1 MAIDMA
7 SVYAKRFEKNPDML
21 RAAVMGQSPDPKL
34 DSYTALN
41 ALRLLKESQMMTMAG
56 QAQQPTSSPSL
67 VAENMAPNPM
77 MQGLGAMVPGAMG
90 QAPQGQA
97 PRAMP
102 QQPMQAASGG
112 LAGMSTPDED
122 YAAGGIVAFQAGG
135 ETEEDYQRETS
146 DTGYSDAQGRRTDA
160 EGNLMEDADAGK
172 GSGSALEKFN
182 TMLLKQAAKIG
193 SNKPV
198 TISPTERKALFKEFL
213 AQETENAGP
222 DIYKEEIARGAQDDA
237 DRAKARKVGEANAL
251 FTAAGK
257 VLKGNRLATG
267 LSEALPAYGSE
278 MNRVEQ
284 ADQAAKTANSRAQF
298 ALKDAQRKERSGNI
312 RAANTAMESYRK
324 FIQDENKATTD
335 RDIAI
340 ANIAKSGAMANKP
353 TGKGAGSGPKYQ
365 EQILQ
370 NNVDYFKS
378 TLKPKP
384 NEAPEAFDA
393 RVRKMASDETARA
406 LKTSFSTGEIGGL
419 NAATRLAPVQ
429 ATVDT
434 RVNEGL
440 TKFKETSASG
450 APYRRALRAGNT
462 EEANRIL
469 KTEEARLR
477 EVFKGSEAATG
488 GAPAPA
494 PAPTPAKPAASKPTT
509 ATKVVSM
516 ADVDATVASSG
527 KTRQEVIDAL
537 NAKGYT
543 IK

>member
-1 MAIDMA
+1 
-7 SVYAKRFEKNPDML
+7 
-21 RAAVMGQSPDPKL
+21 
-34 DSYTALN
+34 
-41 ALRLLKESQMMTMAG
+41 
-56 QAQQPTSSPSL
+56 
-67 VAENMAPNPM
+67 
-77 MQGLGAMVPGAMG
+77 
-90 QAPQGQA
+90 
-97 PRAMP
+97 
-102 QQPMQAASGG
+102 MQAASGG
-112 LAGMSTPDED
+112 LAGMYTPDED
-122 YAAGGIVAFQAGG
+122 YAGGGIIAFNLGG
-135 ETEEDYQRETS
+135 ETEEDYQRETT
-146 DTGYSDAQGRRTDA
+146 DTGYSDSQGRATDA
-160 EGNLMEDADAGK
+160 EGNLIEDANAGK

-193 SNKPV
+193 SNKPI

-222 DIYKEEIARGAQDDA
+222 DIYKEEMARGAQDDA

-257 VLKGNRLATG
+257 VLKGNRLSTG

-312 RAANTAMESYRK
+312 RAANSAMESYRK

-406 LKTSFSTGEIGGL
+406 LKTSFSTGEIGAV
-419 NAATRLAPVQ
+419 NAATRLVPTQ
-429 ATVDT
+429 ARIDADVIEKLGDFKDGDRAYRAAVRKKDT
-434 RVNEGL
+434 
-440 TKFKETSASG
+440 T
-450 APYRRALRAGNT
+450 
-462 EEANRIL
+462 EANRL
-469 KTEEARLR
+469 LTLEENRLR
-477 EVFKGSEAATG
+477 AAYQTPAA
-488 GAPAPA
+488 APAKSSVA
-494 PAPTPAKPAASKPTT
+494 PAAAAKPT
-509 ATKVVSM
+509 ATSKVISM

-527 KTRQEVIDAL
+527 RTRQEVMDAL
-537 NAKGYT
+537 KAKGYT
-543 IK
+543 VK